1 MLARQ
6 PRTTIHPPDNNTMKF
21 LPYFFLLLSAT
32 PLVGAQT
39 VSRDPDALANR
50 PLNLS
55 ARQPGAPVLDATVI
69 LLPPAPDAPAPLPYG
84 AGFESRQKG
93 STAGS
98 GNSGSG
104 GSSGGAGSGSGSGGS
119 SGNGGGGRGG
129 SGRGR

>member
-1 MLARQ
+1 
-6 PRTTIHPPDNNTMKF
+6 MKF
-21 LPYFFLLLSAT
+21 LPTFFLLMSAT
-32 PLVGAQT
+32 TLVGAQT
-39 VSRDPDALANR
+39 VSRDPGASANR

-55 ARQPGAPVLDATVI
+55 ARQPGAPVTDTAVI
-69 LLPPAPDAPAPLPYG
+69 LIEPEPGTATTLPYG

-98 GNSGSG
+98 ASSGSG
-104 GSSGGAGSGSGSGGS
+104 GSAGNGSGSGGS